1 MILFK
6 FFSNDPPSDHANQ
19 WCVLTDGIIEC
30 LKKDPAFSNQYRIA
44 LELMFC
50 HWGIAIEDND
60 QLEVF
65 DAKRF
70 DTYLMQPNHNQSR
83 ASRVIQ
89 SLREFSQLDGIN
101 TEKLAGNF
109 YLLLTKK
116 AKESLDGDQMTDEQ
130 KADLKKSMGFWEKVR
145 VNPLRNDRDNK
156 RCRNDDDDGS
166 HQSKRQRQATTF
178 DISFSRGESID
189 AVSYPIAI
197 GPCDDEKH
205 YLIRWKHYLMA
216 LKRSYPNGHSRE
228 NHDGTHAARK
238 LLWLN
243 S

>member
-6 FFSNDPPSDHANQ
+6 FFPTTRPSDHGNP

-44 LELMFC
+44 LELMFG
-50 HWGIAIEDND
+50 HWGIAIDDND

-70 DTYLMQPNHNQSR
+70 DTYLMQLNHNQSR

-109 YLLLTKK
+109 YLLLTEK
-116 AKESLDGDQMTDEQ
+116 AKESLDGDQMTDEL
-130 KADLKKSMGFWEKVR
+130 KEDLKKSMGFWEKALG
-145 VNPLRNDRDNK
+145 NPLETIETTNGVEMMMTMVHTNRNV
-156 RCRNDDDDGS
+156 NDK
-166 HQSKRQRQATTF
+166 QQRLTF
-178 DISFSRGESID
+178 HLVKENQLTL
-189 AVSYPIAI
+189 
-197 GPCDDEKH
+197 
-205 YLIRWKHYLMA
+205 YLI
-216 LKRSYPNGHSRE
+216 P
-228 NHDGTHAARK
+228 
-238 LLWLN
+238 
-243 S
+243 